1 MELRPIP
8 GYRRY
13 AVSQDGSIV
22 QNRATLKPLKL
33 SRDKHGNTC
42 VSLMKDDNKPTKLV
56 VAKLV
61 RLAWPGENQL
71 PDGAVPIPGYEPYYA
86 LANGEIYSAFEG
98 PTGPV
103 RKLKTSNLTIH
114 GYPYVTLYGKTPVA
128 VHKLIL
134 LAFVGPRP
142 STRHECRHLNGIR
155 TDNRK
160 DNLEWGTK
168 KENAAD
174 KHAHGT
180 TIRGT
185 RFWSAVLSEV
195 DVREMRRL
203 HTEEKMTFSALA
215 LRFNINKVTARCACL
230 RLTWKHVL

>member
-155 TDNRK
+155 TDNRRA
-160 DNLEWGTK
+160 NLEWGTK

-180 TIRGT
+180 TVRGT
-185 RFWSAVLSEV
+185 RFWSAVL
-195 DVREMRRL
+195 D
-203 HTEEKMTFSALA
+203 EEKVRAIRHAYDNCLSSIEVLA
-215 LRFNINKVTARCACL
+215 EKYGVYPSTIKKVCNRES
-230 RLTWKHVL
+230 WKHVI

>member
-22 QNRATLKPLKL
+22 QNCATLKPLKL

-61 RLAWPGENQL
+61 RLAWGGENQL

-142 STRHECRHLNGIR
+142 SSRHECRHLNGDR
-155 TDNRK
+155 ADNRK
-160 DNLEWGTK
+160 DNLAWGTK
-168 KENAAD
+168 RENACD
-174 KHAHGT
+174 KQDHGT
-180 TIRGT
+180 TIRGADL
-185 RFWSAVLSEV
+185 WSAVLDE
-195 DVREMRRL
+195 DKVREMRRL
-203 HTEEKMTFSALA
+203 HEVEGMDFSALA

>member
-1 MELRPIP
+1 
-8 GYRRY
+8 
-13 AVSQDGSIV
+13 
-22 QNRATLKPLKL
+22 
-33 SRDKHGNTC
+33 
-42 VSLMKDDNKPTKLV
+42 MKDDNKPTKLM

-61 RLAWPGENQL
+61 RLAWGGENRL

-155 TDNRK
+155 TDNRRA
-160 DNLEWGTK
+160 NLEWGTK

-180 TIRGT
+180 TVRGT
-185 RFWSAVLSEV
+185 RFWSAVL
-195 DVREMRRL
+195 D
-203 HTEEKMTFSALA
+203 EEKVRAIRHAYDNCLSSIEVLA
-215 LRFNINKVTARCACL
+215 EKYGVYPSTIKKVCNRES
-230 RLTWKHVL
+230 WKHVI